1 MARNLMLRRDLD
13 VGKPQRMRRMLEA
26 LELGGEWRQA
36 NVKSAQYNTTDNL
49 PQSLCNNDRDRW
61 TKRCRS
67 FRCKLLL

>member
-36 NVKSAQYNTTDNL
+36 NVKSA
-49 PQSLCNNDRDRW
+49 
-61 TKRCRS
+61 
-67 FRCKLLL
+67 